1 MKQQLEHLKLTLG
14 ENPCDGLAL
23 LTLGDMLFHG
33 KVDVQE
39 HLTILEELQELL
51 FAAHQPNGDPTK
63 INTTLSAVD
72 CLKYAVIAD
81 VDDMNSWHTLGLYMQ
96 ETSNLEQNST
106 QFDPRGDGSDVTA
119 FTRLDCFVEALRC
132 DGSDVGS
139 WRELLNTMVQCNMES
154 VEAAGKVRSQADI
167 ANILESNSDEAVN
180 RLFGFSDDE

>member
-63 INTTLSAVD
+63 INTTSLCIEISLGNITRGTLWD
-72 CLKYAVIAD
+72 CTCRR
-81 VDDMNSWHTLGLYMQ
+81 HP
-96 ETSNLEQNST
+96 TSNKTAYNS
-106 QFDPRGDGSDVTA
+106 
-119 FTRLDCFVEALRC
+119 
-132 DGSDVGS
+132 
-139 WRELLNTMVQCNMES
+139 
-154 VEAAGKVRSQADI
+154 
-167 ANILESNSDEAVN
+167 ILEVTG
-180 RLFGFSDDE
+180 RM